1 MIFKNCTSYPLLL
14 ALLLLPLI
22 QDVRTE
28 KTDVKLP
35 RGSCLIQKQAHLQG
49 AASAALSES
58 GEPAEVL
65 RLAEV
70 AEGKVLA
77 MTHALRWST
86 DIFGDEVYR
95 AHHGNLTHDR
105 NEFNMFLAESRWDNH
120 DKALLAGTV
129 IALLLLDIFFL
140 QSLQISGLKSHLLLV
155 GLWVGIGMAFNFII
169 IVRKGNVSGIEWFT
183 GYCLEW
189 LLSMDNLFVFHI
201 IFRLYGTPREALHK
215 ALFFGIVGAIVSRL
229 CFFVV
234 VSSLLEFI
242 SWFRFAAGIFLMWS
256 GIQCAREEE
265 EDDDE
270 ASLQDYS
277 AIRFLKSCLGSRL
290 LPTYGE
296 DSRSLMVNQGGQLC
310 FTLLVPVIF
319 TLEITDLVFA
329 LDSVSA
335 KAAQIPDYWVSVSS
349 SILAMFGLR
358 AMFFVIQDLVDLFK
372 LLKYGLCFILVFIGM
387 ELMVSDFV
395 LLPPQAVCAVILS
408 VFIISVAGSAASVR
422 GDSGSKGAA
431 EEALEDDIDSKAGA
445 SSSDAYKE
453 EANIAV
459 KA

>member
-1 MIFKNCTSYPLLL
+1 MSLKFCTSYPMLLTL
-14 ALLLLPLI
+14 MLLLLL
-22 QDVRTE
+22 QDARTE
-28 KTDVKLP
+28 KTEAKPP
-35 RGSCLIQKQAHLQG
+35 RGFCLIQKKQSHVQG
-49 AASAALSES
+49 AAAPLSES
-58 GEPAEVL
+58 GEQGEVL
-65 RLAEV
+65 RLSSI

-86 DIFGDEVYR
+86 DIFGDAEDR
-95 AHHGNLTHDR
+95 AHHGNLTNDR
-105 NEFNMFLAESRWDNH
+105 KEYSMYLAAAQWTKE
-120 DKALLAGTV
+120 DKAMLAGTV
-129 IALLLLDIFFL
+129 FALLLMDIFLL
-140 QSLQISGLKSHLLLV
+140 QSLRITGLKCHLLLV
-155 GLWVGIGMAFNFII
+155 GLWVGIAMTFNFII
-169 IVRKGNVSGIEWFT
+169 VVRKGNVAGIEWFT

-201 IFRLYGTPREALHK
+201 IFRLYATPRDALHK

-242 SWFRFAAGIFLMWS
+242 SWFRFVAGIFLMWS

-265 EDDDE
+265 GDDDE
-270 ASLQDYS
+270 ESLQDYS
-277 AIRFLKSCLGSRL
+277 AIRLLKLCLGSRL

-296 DSRSLMVNQGGQLC
+296 DSRSLLENQGGQTC

-335 KAAQIPDYWVSVSS
+335 KAAQIPDYWIAVSS

-387 ELMVSDFV
+387 ELMLSDYV
-395 LLPPQAVCAVILS
+395 QLPPQAVCAVILS
-408 VFIISVAGSAASVR
+408 VFIISVAGSAATLDNR
-422 GDSGSKGAA
+422 SKGAA
-431 EEALEDDIDSKAGA
+431 REALENHTDAKAAA
-445 SSSDAYKE
+445 SSSETYARQ
-453 EANIAV
+453 V
-459 KA
+459 KTEQD

>member
-1 MIFKNCTSYPLLL
+1 MIFKFCTSYPLLL

-22 QDVRTE
+22 QDARTE

-58 GEPAEVL
+58 GESAEVL
-65 RLAEV
+65 RLAQV

-77 MTHALRWST
+77 MTHALRWTT
-86 DIFGDEVYR
+86 DIFLDKKKR
-95 AHHGNLTHDR
+95 AQRVNITDDGK
-105 NEFNMFLAESRWDNH
+105 EFNMYLAVPKWKNQ
-120 DKALLAGTV
+120 DKVMLAGTV
-129 IALLLLDIFFL
+129 IVLLLLDIFFL
-140 QSLQISGLKSHLLLV
+140 QSLQMSGLRSHLLLV
-155 GLWVGIGMAFNFII
+155 GLWVGIGMAFNFVI

-234 VSSLLEFI
+234 VSSLLEFV

-256 GIQCAREEE
+256 GIQCAREE

-296 DSRSLMVNQGGQLC
+296 DSRSLMVNQGSQLC

-395 LLPPQAVCAVILS
+395 QLPPQAVCAVILS
-408 VFIISVAGSAASVR
+408 VFIISVAGSAATVR
-422 GDSGSKGAA
+422 DSESKPAA
-431 EEALEDDIDSKAGA
+431 EEALEDHIDAKAAA
-445 SSSDAYKE
+445 SSADTFQDQ
-453 EANIAV
+453 V
-459 KA
+459 KTSAA